1 MASGTNGHGAANGN
15 GNGNG
20 HDGAARNEWQ
30 DSRLQLA
37 EHCAVVTGG
46 ARGIGRATT
55 IALAREGAKAIA
67 AVDMSADE
75 VKAFADKANAHFDR
89 EVVLPFSGDV
99 TNSDF
104 RRGVFAEMESRF
116 GCVSLCVPAAGITRD
131 RLAVKKDKDTG
142 EIDLYPEEL
151 FQRVI
156 DVDLTAPI
164 YWAMQ
169 TIASVA
175 KYRHTHGLKRWTA
188 IEGIRGAVIFIG
200 SVSSAGNPGQIS
212 YATAK
217 AGLEGAEATLGAEAI
232 FHGMRCAIIHPG
244 YTNTAMVRELGAD
257 FIEQSILPNT
267 RLHRLIEPEEIA
279 DAICFMIRNAA
290 VSGQLWADA
299 GWRPMA

>member
-1 MASGTNGHGAANGN
+1 MASGTNGNGAST
-15 GNGNG
+15 NGNG
-20 HDGAARNEWQ
+20 HDEWR
-30 DSRLQLA
+30 DSRLQLSD
-37 EHCAVVTGG
+37 HCAVVTGG
-46 ARGIGRATT
+46 ARGIGRATA
-55 IALAREGAKAIA
+55 IALAREGARAIA
-67 AVDMSADE
+67 VVDMSADE
-75 VKAFADKANAHFDR
+75 VKAFADKANKYFER
-89 EVVLPFSGDV
+89 EVVFPFAGDV
-99 TNSDF
+99 TDGEF
-104 RRGVFAEMESRF
+104 RRSVFADLESRF

-131 RLAVKKDKDTG
+131 RLAVRRDKETG
-142 EIDLYPEEL
+142 ALDIYPEEL
-151 FQRVI
+151 FRRVL

-175 KYRHTHGLKRWTA
+175 KHRESQGLKRWTSA
-188 IEGIRGAVIFIG
+188 EKIQGVVIFIG

-232 FHGMRCAIIHPG
+232 FHGLRCAIIHPG
-244 YTNTAMVRELGAD
+244 YTNTAMVRELGEQ
-257 FIEQSILPNT
+257 FIEQAILPNT